1 MAATKMQILS
11 GDEEKEVIEKLKERL
26 SEIAEITYNRNL
38 EKVIATAIEDNTIE
52 GTLNV
57 KTGKFEP
64 AK

>member
-1 MAATKMQILS
+1 MAATKMQILL